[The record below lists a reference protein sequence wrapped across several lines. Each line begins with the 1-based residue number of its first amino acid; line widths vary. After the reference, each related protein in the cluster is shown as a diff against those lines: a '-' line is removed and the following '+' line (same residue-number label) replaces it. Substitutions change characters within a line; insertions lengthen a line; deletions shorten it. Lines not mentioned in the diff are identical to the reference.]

1 VTDTQEP
8 RYPDLAGKVAVVTGG
23 SRGIGAATARALAAN
38 GVGVAVNGRDEE
50 AIDGVVRE
58 LADAGGTAIGVAADV
73 CDSAAIEAMRQRVE
87 SELGPVDVLVPF
99 AGGFAGMTPVQEISE
114 DEWHAVI
121 DSNLTATFLTVKSFA
136 PGMIDRRRGSI
147 VTMASNAGRFLDIT
161 LTASYAAAKAGIA
174 MFTRHVAKEL
184 GPHGIRANCVAPAT
198 SLSERVERIMPDE
211 RRAEI
216 AALAPLGRLGLPEDT
231 ASATVFLASDAAGW
245 LTGVTLDIAGGRV
258 ML

>member
-1 VTDTQEP
+1 VTAIPT
-8 RYPDLAGKVAVVTGG
+8 YPDLAGKVALVTGG

-38 GVGVAVNGRDEE
+38 GVRVAVNGRDRE
-50 AIDGVVRE
+50 AIDRVVGE
-58 LADAGGTAIGVAADV
+58 LADAGETAIGVAADV
-73 CDSAAIEAMRQRVE
+73 CDWSAIESMRKRVE
-87 SELGPVDVLVPF
+87 DELGPVDVLVPF
-99 AGGFAGMTPVQEISE
+99 AGGFGGMTPVHEISE
-114 DEWHAVI
+114 DEWHSVI
-121 DSNLTATFLTVKSFA
+121 ESNLTSTFLTVKAFV
-136 PGMIDRRRGSI
+136 PGMIERRRGSI
-147 VTMASNAGRFLDIT
+147 VTMSSNAGRFLDIT

-184 GPHGIRANCVAPAT
+184 GPHGVRANCVAPAT

-216 AALAPLGRLGLPEDT
+216 AAMAPLGRLGLPEDT
-231 ASATVFLASDAAGW
+231 ASAAVFLVSDAAGW

>member
-1 VTDTQEP
+1 MTDTQEP

-38 GVGVAVNGRDEE
+38 GVLVAVNGRDRE
-50 AIDGVVRE
+50 AIDRVVGDLR
-58 LADAGGTAIGVAADV
+58 DAGGTAIGVAADV
-73 CDSAAIEAMRQRVE
+73 CEWSAIEAMRARVE
-87 SELGPVDVLVPF
+87 DELGQVDVLVPF
-99 AGGFAGMTPVQEISE
+99 AGGFGGMTPVHEITE
-114 DEWHAVI
+114 EEWHSVI
-121 DSNLTATFLTVKSFA
+121 ESNLTSTFLTVKSFV
-136 PGMIDRRRGSI
+136 PGMIERRRGSI
-147 VTMASNAGRFLDIT
+147 VTMASNAARFLDIT

-198 SLSERVERIMPDE
+198 ILSERVERIMPDA

-216 AALAPLGRLGLPEDT
+216 AAMSPLGRLGLPED
-231 ASATVFLASDAAGW
+231 AAAVTVFLASDAAGW
-245 LTGVTLDIAGGRV
+245 LTGVTIDVAGGRI

>member
-1 VTDTQEP
+1 VTATP
-8 RYPDLAGKVAVVTGG
+8 IYPDLAGKVALVTGG
-23 SRGIGAATARALAAN
+23 SRGIGAATASALAAN
-38 GVGVAVNGRDEE
+38 GVRVAVNGRDQA
-50 AIDGVVRE
+50 AIDGVVE
-58 LADAGGTAIGVAADV
+58 KLADAGGTAIGVAADV
-73 CDSAAIEAMRQRVE
+73 CDWSAIESMRKRVE
-87 SELGPVDVLVPF
+87 DELGPVDVLVPF
-99 AGGFAGMTPVQEISE
+99 AGGFGGMTPVHEISE
-114 DEWHAVI
+114 DEWHSVI
-121 DSNLTATFLTVKSFA
+121 ESNLTSTFLTVKAFV
-136 PGMIDRRRGSI
+136 PGMIERRRGSI

-216 AALAPLGRLGLPEDT
+216 AAMAPLGRLGLPEDT
-231 ASATVFLASDAAGW
+231 ASATVFLVSDAAGW
-245 LTGVTLDIAGGRV
+245 LTGITLDIAGGRV